1 MEQQTVGK
9 LAAAL
14 AKAQG
19 ELPAP
24 KKTKVA
30 KAGQYSYHYADLADV
45 IDVSKA
51 ILAKHGLSVS
61 QPTSVTA
68 NGLVLVTKLLH
79 ESGESI
85 EATYPLPALGKPQ
98 EMGSALT
105 YARRYCY
112 CAILGIAADSD
123 DDGASA
129 QHATN
134 GNGGDHG
141 QPGKGKTESPD
152 TVKAREMYAGI
163 AQAIAAATHPGD
175 AALGLKVDRKD
186 REDIAFIRK
195 HGGDVAADRLH
206 TLAAQKIAE
215 LTKPQE
221 KKVA

>member
-1 MEQQTVGK
+1 MEPIGN

-14 AKAQG
+14 AAAQG

-24 KKTKVA
+24 KKTKTA
-30 KAGQYSYHYADLADV
+30 KAGQYSYQYADLADV

-51 ILAKHGLSVS
+51 ILAKHSLAVS
-61 QPTSVTA
+61 QPTAMTA
-68 NGLVLVTKLLH
+68 NGLVLVTRLMHK
-79 ESGESI
+79 SGESI
-85 EATYPLPALGKPQ
+85 ESTYPLPSVGKPQ

-112 CAILGIAADSD
+112 CAILGIAADVD
-123 DDGASA
+123 DDGAAA

-134 GNGGDHG
+134 GNGKST
-141 QPGKGKTESPD
+141 GKPESD
-152 TVKAREMYAGI
+152 ETQQAREMYGSIKA
-163 AQAIAAATHPGD
+163 AIEAATHAGD
-175 AALGLKVDRKD
+175 TALGLKVDRKD

-215 LTKPQE
+215 LTKP
-221 KKVA
+221 KDKAA